1 MNLQRIFLG
10 VVIAGLISGS
20 VLVTPPRSI
29 AGEASDDDILEAY
42 RSDPAVAAE
51 LKKFREWGHED
62 AGPRKV
68 TIESTCGVAGC
79 GYSVLIVHTFG
90 STGVNPQTRSILA
103 LVHVGPLGEITSVK
117 RMELKP
123 IAP

>member
-10 VVIAGLISGS
+10 VVIAGLVSGS
-20 VLVTPPRSI
+20 ALLTPPRRI
-29 AGEASDDDILEAY
+29 AGEEIDDDILKAY
-42 RSDPAVAAE
+42 TSDPAVAAE
-51 LKKFREWGHED
+51 IKKFRESGHED
-62 AGPRKV
+62 AGPRSV
-68 TIESTCGVAGC
+68 AFESTCGVAGC
-79 GYSVLIVHTFG
+79 DYSVLIVHAFG

-103 LVHVGPLGEITSVK
+103 VVDVDPFGEITSVK